1 MRSLMVFGLLGVALA
16 GSAPARA
23 EDAPAGPLVVVEP
36 APLRVGERTLITIP
50 RGYVVYPERVQGN
63 WLWVHFRNSRGWI
76 EKRHALDP
84 QQAIA
89 WLTKQIRANP
99 RNAQL
104 YVARGAARD
113 EAGEHDKA
121 INDFGVALQLDPR
134 SAEAHLNRGIA
145 WMTEGKWDQAIAD
158 FDAVVKLDPGISS
171 VYANRGWA
179 KQLRHDYAGAVAD
192 YALALKLNPRDEAAL
207 NNAAWLRATCP
218 DAQYRNGARA
228 VKNASLV
235 CEATDF
241 KNPNYLDTLAAAY
254 AESGD
259 FDEAVQWAQKALELA
274 SPEAKQSH
282 AERLKLYEE
291 QKPLR
296 VE

>member
-1 MRSLMVFGLLGVALA
+1 MRSWMICGVCAVTVI
-16 GSAPARA
+16 GSANAIAQDVPS
-23 EDAPAGPLVVVEP
+23 GPLVVVEP
-36 APLRVGERTLITIP
+36 APVRVGTKTLVTIP
-50 RGYVVYPERVQGN
+50 RGYVIVPEKVKGD

-84 QQAIA
+84 QQANA
-89 WLTKQIRANP
+89 WLTKQIQASP

-113 EAGEHDKA
+113 EAGEHDEA
-121 INDFGVALQLDPR
+121 IKDFDTALQLDPR

-145 WMTEGKWDQAIAD
+145 WMTEEKWEKAIAD

-192 YALALKLNPRDEAAL
+192 YAHAIKLNPLDEAAL
-207 NNAAWLRATCP
+207 NNAAWLRATCSDP
-218 DAQYRNGARA
+218 SYRNGVRA
-228 VKNASLV
+228 VKNATLA
-235 CEATDF
+235 CEATNF

-259 FDEAVQWAQKALELA
+259 FDAAVKWAQKALELA
-274 SPEAKQSH
+274 APEAKQAH
-282 AERLKLYEE
+282 AERLKLYEDK
-291 QKPLR
+291 KPLR
-296 VE
+296 SE